1 LTDPERWLVAGIV
14 GRPHGLDGSFY
25 VAQPTPGLLVDG
37 ATVHVRGDQRRIVR
51 RAGFDAKPIVRLDG
65 STDRDAALELRGAE
79 ILVARETAPQLDED
93 EWWAKDLEGCVVR
106 DGAREVGVVTRLL
119 TLPSCDVLEVQR
131 TSEGAP
137 LLVPLIT
144 DAVREVDIDGQAIDV
159 DLRFLGET

>member
-25 VAQPTPGLLVDG
+25 VAQPTPELLVDG
-37 ATVHVRGDQRRIVR
+37 AAVHVRGDQRRIVR
-51 RAGFDAKPIVRLDG
+51 RAGFDAKPIVRLDR

-93 EWWAKDLEGCVVR
+93 EWWAKDLEGCTVR
-106 DGAREVGVVTRLL
+106 DGTREVGIVTRLL

-144 DAVREVDIDGQAIDV
+144 DAVREVDIDGQAIDI
-159 DLRFLGET
+159 DLRFLGEA

>member
-25 VAQPTPGLLVDG
+25 VAQPTSELLVDG

-79 ILVARETAPQLDED
+79 ILVARETAPQLDDD
-93 EWWAKDLEGCVVR
+93 EWWAKDLEGCAVR
-106 DGAREVGVVTRLL
+106 DGAREVGIVTRLL

-159 DLRFLGET
+159 DLRFLGEA

>member
-25 VAQPTPGLLVDG
+25 VAQGTPGLLIDG
-37 ATVHVRGDQRRIVR
+37 ATVYVRGDQRRIVR

-79 ILVARETAPQLDED
+79 ILVARETAPRLDED
-93 EWWAKDLEGCVVR
+93 EWWAKDLEGCAVR
-106 DGAREVGVVTRLL
+106 DGEREVGIVTRLL
-119 TLPSCDVLEVQR
+119 TLPSCDVLEVHR

-159 DLRFLGET
+159 DLRFLGEA

>member
-1 LTDPERWLVAGIV
+1 MRGSSGVPTGSTAASTSPSGTPE
-14 GRPHGLDGSFY
+14 
-25 VAQPTPGLLVDG
+25 LLVDG

-93 EWWAKDLEGCVVR
+93 EWWAKDLEGCAVR
-106 DGAREVGVVTRLL
+106 DGAREVGIVTRLL

-159 DLRFLGET
+159 DLRFLGEA